1 MKISAALE
9 AIGAAAFVAAGFV
22 VGVVPGLVVVG
33 AVFVLAGVGREAEE
47 RRVAKLKEPPDDDH
61 R

>member
-1 MKISAALE
+1 MRISAALE

-22 VGVVPGLVVVG
+22 VGIVPGLVVVG
-33 AVFVLAGVGREAEE
+33 VVCVLGGVGREAEE
-47 RRVAKLKEPPDDDH
+47 RRKRESQRDDS